1 MPQKIRALRSDLL
14 RAGFVERPGKG
25 SHRNY
30 KHPKGMR
37 VTLSGRTGDDA
48 KPYQEKEVRNKIQE
62 SQA

>member
-1 MPQKIRALRSDLL
+1 MPRKVRELMSELS

-37 VTLSGRTGDDA
+37 VTLSGGTGDDA
-48 KPYQEKEVRNKIQE
+48 KPYQEKEVRKRIKE